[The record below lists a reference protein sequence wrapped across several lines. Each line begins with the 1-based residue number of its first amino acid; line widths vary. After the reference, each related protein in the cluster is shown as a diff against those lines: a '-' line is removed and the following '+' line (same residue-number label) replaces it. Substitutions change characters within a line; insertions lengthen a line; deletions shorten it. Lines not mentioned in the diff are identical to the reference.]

1 MCVWY
6 HIKCYTCMV
15 FIQFSNNPV
24 TFYDSHS
31 IHRKVE
37 GENGNGKK
45 KCQVNSKRQ
54 KLRVKSK
61 YAKLQTECSV
71 HDTISSLTE
80 CNWNNCPYLK
90 FWTECKNKG
99 LSISIKAIT
108 HFKWLRCKC
117 TKNLR
122 IKKRHVQ

>member
-37 GENGNGKK
+37 GENGNG
-45 KCQVNSKRQ
+45 
-54 KLRVKSK
+54 
-61 YAKLQTECSV
+61 E
-71 HDTISSLTE
+71 LTE
-80 CNWNNCPYLK
+80 I
-90 FWTECKNKG
+90 TED
-99 LSISIKAIT
+99 SDWEEVEDAIQQFEDQYQGECDCD
-108 HFKWLRCKC
+108 HDCDC
-117 TKNLR
+117 EEEEECEGCCC
-122 IKKRHVQ
+122 HHHE